1 MSLRAINESF
11 ERKYNLQDIELTE
24 ARNYD
29 NAEINSKIEQALS
42 RKSFAKRYEK
52 EFNDLGITVDY
63 SSTQGTTLIGPN
75 GRKLSSSRKE
85 LFGPSAPGHNY
96 THTKGHVNDYTWA
109 ENSVNRAKEK
119 IDRIQSMLDNMS
131 ISDLNKYY
139 PNMSVDE
146 AVATLRADFEKAKDE
161 LEDRLEY
168 LKKEKRETERNLNAQ
183 HKKRK
188 QGHLIPYISDNT
200 ISKDDAL
207 YRDKVLYRQ
216 RTGKYMEPSEAS
228 IPVDY
233 LNYLTKEPSALR
245 TGRTPSPYTPNIEKY
260 KDLQGNVD
268 WAKDILDSNKRWYQ
282 ILEPEDIQKEI
293 DKLEAEFEEKI
304 KQLISRNDRNK
315 QSISNSYDKLNNA
328 EKQKSDFLKSLGIG
342 N

>member
-11 ERKYNLQDIELTE
+11 ERKYNSQDIELTE

-52 EFNDLGITVDY
+52 DFNDLGITVDY
-63 SSTQGTTLIGPN
+63 SSSQGTTLIGPN
-75 GRKLSSSRKE
+75 GRRLSSSRKE
-85 LFGPSAPGHNY
+85 IYGPSEPGHNY
-96 THTKGHVNDYTWA
+96 THTKGYVHNYTWA
-109 ENSVNRAKEK
+109 ENQVNRAKEK

-146 AVATLRADFEKAKDE
+146 AVAALRADFEKAKDE
-161 LEDRLEY
+161 LEDRIEH
-168 LKKEKRETERNLNAQ
+168 LKKEKRETERDLHTR
-183 HKKRK
+183 HKKRQ
-188 QGHLIPYISDNT
+188 QGHSIPYIHDTT
-200 ISKDDAL
+200 ISKEDAL
-207 YRDKVLYRQ
+207 LRDRALYRQ
-216 RTGKYMEPSEAS
+216 RTGKYMDSSEAS

-245 TGRTPSPYTPNIEKY
+245 TGTVPSSYTPNIQKY

-268 WAKDILDSNKRWYQ
+268 WAKDSLDSNKRWYQ

-304 KQLISRNDRNK
+304 KQLISRNDSNK
-315 QSISNSYDKLNNA
+315 KSISNSYDRLNDA